1 MKLVHFFFVVALL
14 LLASSTNVSVYS
26 QSLNNYKYVVIQHQE
41 DSKADIE
48 ERMEKEFPIL
58 GFSLITNEEVSRLD
72 NQEKDLVLTAEYFC
86 RQSIQCVF
94 KIKLKNSKGNIV
106 YEDEQVSAA
115 GFMTKKNDRQSA
127 IKKIFKQLKKM
138 NYQYSPK

>member
-1 MKLVHFFFVVALL
+1 MKLVHFFFVVALP
-14 LLASSTNVSVYS
+14 LLASLTNVSVYS